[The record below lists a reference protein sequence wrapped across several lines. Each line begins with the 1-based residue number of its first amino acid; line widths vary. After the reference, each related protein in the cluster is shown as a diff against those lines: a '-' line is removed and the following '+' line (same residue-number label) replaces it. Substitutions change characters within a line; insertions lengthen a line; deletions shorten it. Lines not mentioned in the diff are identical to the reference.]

1 MDHVEEDDLFTPVVS
16 LVNAWRTSS
25 ENRGTPW
32 RVRLLAV
39 ALGYL
44 PLVSL
49 AAEPP
54 PLIFEA
60 PPRFA
65 PLAERLQRLNPQ
77 ALSAAMELVGL
88 QEPGPPIPITL
99 APEDTDMARHTPSW
113 VSGYA
118 LIPSGTIVVFPER
131 QVSYPHG
138 SWEGLLLHEL
148 THVFVLRVARGHTG
162 PRWFEEGIAMV
173 ASGERDLEDQAWGF
187 WIGLTVTPT
196 PLEEMN
202 RLFSEGPP
210 SVQRAYL
217 LSDALVRYLMTSLG
231 ADTVRRILAERA
243 DGVPFEDA
251 VHKVTGWTLLE
262 LETKF
267 WAQQTAWRRWIP
279 VVTSSTIVWAA
290 IVLLALAALRKQRQ
304 RAAAVKRQ
312 WEKEGEEP

>member
-1 MDHVEEDDLFTPVVS
+1 MPQV
-16 LVNAWRTSS
+16 
-25 ENRGTPW
+25 G
-32 RVRLLAV
+32 
-39 ALGYL
+39 
-44 PLVSL
+44 L
-49 AAEPP
+49 AADPP

-65 PLAERLQRLNPQ
+65 PLADRLQKVNRQ

-88 QEPGPPIPITL
+88 QEPGPPITIIL
-99 APEDTDMARHTPSW
+99 ATEDMDMARHTPSW

-138 SWEGLLLHEL
+138 SWEALLLHEL
-148 THVFVLRVARGHTG
+148 AHVFVMRVSREHTG

-173 ASGERDLEDQAWGF
+173 ASGERDLEDRAWGF
-187 WIGLTVTPT
+187 WIGLTATPI

-202 RLFSEGPP
+202 RLFSKNPP
-210 SVQRAYL
+210 LVQKAYL
-217 LSDALVRYLMTSLG
+217 LSDALVRYLMTSRG
-231 ADTVRRILAERA
+231 ADIVRQILAERA

-251 VHKVTGWTLLE
+251 VQKVTGWTLME

-267 WAQQTAWRRWIP
+267 WAQQTVWRRWIP
-279 VVTSSTIVWAA
+279 VATSSTIVWAA

-304 RAAAVKRQ
+304 RAAAVKQ
-312 WEKEGEEP
+312 KWEEEGEEP

>member
-1 MDHVEEDDLFTPVVS
+1 METKLED
-16 LVNAWRTSS
+16 RY
-25 ENRGTPW
+25 TPW

-39 ALGYL
+39 ALGLL
-44 PLVSL
+44 PLVGL

-54 PLIFEA
+54 LLIFEA

-65 PLAERLQRLNPQ
+65 PLADRLQRLNPP

-88 QEPGPPIPITL
+88 QGPGPPITITL
-99 APEDTDMARHTPSW
+99 APEDTDIARHTPSW

-148 THVFVLRVARGHTG
+148 THVFVMRVARGHTG

-173 ASGERDLEDQAWGF
+173 ASGERDLEDRAWGF
-187 WIGLTVTPT
+187 WIGLTATPT

-202 RLFSEGPP
+202 RLFSEDPP
-210 SVQRAYL
+210 SVQKAYL

-243 DGVPFEDA
+243 GGVPFEDA
-251 VHKVTGWTLLE
+251 VRKVTGRTLLE
-262 LETKF
+262 LETTF

-279 VVTSSTIVWAA
+279 VVTSSTILWVA

-312 WEKEGEEP
+312 WEKEEPEP